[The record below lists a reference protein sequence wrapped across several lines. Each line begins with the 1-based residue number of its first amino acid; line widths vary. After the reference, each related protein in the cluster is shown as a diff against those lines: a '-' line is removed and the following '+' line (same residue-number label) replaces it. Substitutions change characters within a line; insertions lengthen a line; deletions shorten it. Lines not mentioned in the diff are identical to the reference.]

1 MTGQLPEVLEVSG
14 EKYPIN
20 ADFRNVLTIFE
31 AFADKSLTDREK
43 AYICTKRLYRDDIPV
58 RAYGEAV
65 RQAYWFCD
73 GGDMPRTKP
82 ESFQIID
89 WKHDEH
95 MIFPAVSKAAGVI
108 DIRSLPFVHWWTFLG
123 LFGEIGE
130 GLFSAVVDIRRK
142 IGKGRKLTKY
152 EREFLSTGRDII
164 ILHSDEELQDIR
176 ETEEFLKKFI

>member
-1 MTGQLPEVLEVSG
+1 
-14 EKYPIN
+14 
-20 ADFRNVLTIFE
+20 
-31 AFADKSLTDREK
+31 
-43 AYICTKRLYRDDIPV
+43 
-58 RAYGEAV
+58 
-65 RQAYWFCD
+65 
-73 GGDMPRTKP
+73 
-82 ESFQIID
+82 
-89 WKHDEH
+89 

-123 LFGEIGE
+123 LFGEVGE